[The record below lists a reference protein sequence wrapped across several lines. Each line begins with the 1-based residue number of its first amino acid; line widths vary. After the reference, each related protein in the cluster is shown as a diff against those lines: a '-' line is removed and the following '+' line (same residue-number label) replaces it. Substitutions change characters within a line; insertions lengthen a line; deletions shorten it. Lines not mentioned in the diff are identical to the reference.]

1 MRLENL
7 RSMAM
12 RGLLLGLL
20 CATAGWGVAAAPTA
34 TLKSVSLNR
43 PAAGEEL
50 VLRIE
55 GEYAFRAFQASP
67 NSVLIDL
74 MGVAA
79 SDDVAG
85 QIDWTDGLL
94 RGCSL
99 LQYTNAAHVPVTHL
113 KLTLAHGSPFH
124 AEQTAHGLKVAFG
137 ADSEPAEAKAAAPV
151 GSAPAAP
158 SASANAEVK
167 KISVSDDM
175 DGETVVNVATAGHP
189 NYRTFRLEHPARL
202 VLDFQG
208 ARGVPSQR
216 TYHSESNFLSG
227 VRVGQFRA
235 KDPAVV
241 RVVADL
247 LGNPAYDVQP
257 VADGVRV
264 VLRARTSD
272 SQPDSIS
279 ESPSVET
286 AKLSSPPAAAP
297 AAVPATVKDHAAA
310 SPKTAKT
317 ETASS
322 LDAALPGDASAIS
335 AAPKPAVMTESESAG
350 ESPAE
355 KAAQVVAAST
365 LQASAAPGQ
374 APAGTSASAPETP
387 QYTGEPISL
396 NLKDVDLKDFF
407 RLIHEISG
415 LNIIIDPNV
424 TGSVTMVLD
433 NVPWDQALDIVLKNN
448 QLGKTLE
455 GNVLRIAKL
464 STLTAEEANAA
475 KLAEARQ
482 EAQPLVTRFVPVNYA
497 KASQI
502 ATMLKSWVGGGA
514 LSKRGNILVDDR
526 TNTLIVSDI
535 ASQIPVIL
543 PIIAKLDTKTKQV
556 AIEARIER
564 VTRDFQRTLSNALS
578 IGYFNKSG
586 TTTMAGLSADQSTAS
601 NSLANP
607 LPINVTD
614 TSGAGFGVYAI
625 SNIGAR
631 YIINDVLAAAE
642 TNSKAKTISKP
653 TIVTQNNV
661 PGKVLQGTQIPIQTT
676 INNTISITYVQAS
689 LQLTVTPQV
698 TADGN
703 IFLVIDVQNSTPG
716 AALTTAGPSINTQQ
730 ATTQVLVPDG
740 GTVIFGGVTV
750 NQVTKSASYVPLLG
764 KIPVLGNLFKSSVK
778 TQNDQELLFFVSPKI
793 LPG

>member
-1 MRLENL
+1 MRREYL

-12 RGLLLGLL
+12 RGLILGLL
-20 CATAGWGVAAAPTA
+20 CASAGLGVAATPPAS
-34 TLKSVSLNR
+34 LKSVSLNQ
-43 PAAGEEL
+43 PAAGEQL
-50 VLRIE
+50 ILRIE
-55 GEYAFRAFQASP
+55 GDYSFRASQASQ
-67 NSVLIDL
+67 NTVLIDL
-74 MGVAA
+74 MGVEAG
-79 SDDVAG
+79 DVAA
-85 QIDWTDGLL
+85 QANWTGGLVK
-94 RGCSL
+94 GYSL

-113 KLTLAHGSPFH
+113 KLALSHSSPFH
-124 AEQTAHGLKVAFG
+124 AVQTPEGLRVDFDRGSRPQEHEA
-137 ADSEPAEAKAAAPV
+137 ASAQALTPA
-151 GSAPAAP
+151 GSSAPA
-158 SASANAEVK
+158 SAEIEQ
-167 KISVSDDM
+167 ISVKDDV
-175 DGETVVNVATAGHP
+175 DGQTVVNVATTGHAD
-189 NYRTFRLEHPARL
+189 YRAFRLENPPRL

-208 ARGVPSQR
+208 AHRVPSER
-216 TYHSESNFLSG
+216 TYRSQSG
-227 VRVGQFRA
+227 VLTDVRVGKFRSQ
-235 KDPAVV
+235 DPAVV

-247 LGNPAYDVQP
+247 IGDPAYEVQP

-264 VLRARTSD
+264 VLRSRTSK
-272 SQPDSIS
+272 SQPVPVSA
-279 ESPSVET
+279 SPSIET
-286 AKLSSPPAAAP
+286 AKLSNPGPSVSASRTAAADVAAEAAPATSKSEKPVPAAASLDNALP
-297 AAVPATVKDHAAA
+297 GNTLAVSA
-310 SPKTAKT
+310 SPKPGVAP
-317 ETASS
+317 EPSE
-322 LDAALPGDASAIS
+322 ALRAR
-335 AAPKPAVMTESESAG
+335 
-350 ESPAE
+350 
-355 KAAQVVAAST
+355 KAAQIMAAST
-365 LQASAAPGQ
+365 PEVSEAAAQNPAGSDSSSAA
-374 APAGTSASAPETP
+374 P

-424 TGSVTMVLD
+424 TGTVTLVLD
-433 NVPWDQALDIVLKNN
+433 NVPWDQALDIVLKDN

-475 KLAEARQ
+475 KLAQARE
-482 EAQPLVTRFVPVNYA
+482 EAQPLVTKFVPVNYA

-502 ATMLKSWVGGGA
+502 ASMLKSWVGGGA

-535 ASQIPVIL
+535 ASQIPIIL

-578 IGYFNKSG
+578 IGYQNKSG
-586 TTTMAGLSADQSTAS
+586 TSTMAGLSGNSSTAS
-601 NSLANP
+601 NSLATP
-607 LPINVTD
+607 LPINVSS
-614 TSGAGFGVYAI
+614 TSGGGFGVYAI

-642 TNSKAKTISKP
+642 SNDKAKTISKP

-661 PGKVLQGTQIPIQTT
+661 AGKVLQGTQIPIQTT

-698 TADGN
+698 TSDGN

-750 NQVTKSASYVPLLG
+750 NQVTSSANYVPLLG